1 MLQFFAF
8 FCLFSNFLLDQ
19 SKIEVKIDKG
29 LLLEIITSYD
39 HLRAIF
45 FGTRNINTQ
54 IYSIVYN
61 FFKFFENCSHILSFS
76 ALAVKQPPERFDN
89 RLLHSF

>member
-8 FCLFSNFLLDQ
+8 FRLFSNFLLDQ

-45 FGTRNINTQ
+45 FGTRNKHANLFNCLQ
-54 IYSIVYN
+54 
-61 FFKFFENCSHILSFS
+61 FFQVF
-76 ALAVKQPPERFDN
+76 
-89 RLLHSF
+89 